1 MDATISL
8 ASLSRQA
15 EAYRL
20 AERTILDPL
29 EKMGC
34 NFNGRVFGYDA
45 PPTLNLGLGLVSK
58 HNFRLEL
65 VVNGEMT
72 VREPYSKAHVSYLEH
87 LVYEAGGKDR

>member
-1 MDATISL
+1 MDAIIRL

-34 NFNGRVFGYDA
+34 NFNGKVFGYDA
-45 PPTLNLGLGLVSK
+45 PLHLGLGLVSK
-58 HNFRLEL
+58 PNFRLEL

-72 VREPYSKAHVSYLEH
+72 VREPYSKAHVSYFEH
-87 LVYEAGGKDR
+87 LVHEAGGSDR